1 MAVSSEHAPDLG
13 ALLERVAEGDADA
26 FASFYDA
33 TCARV
38 FGLILRVLRDP
49 GYSEETTQEVY
60 AQVWRAAAGYDPAEG
75 SAVAWVLT
83 LAHRRARARGGQDL
97 RSGRAGDEGAV
108 DLAVLD
114 RLAGRADARDRFIEV
129 VQGVRR
135 IAP

>member
-60 AQVWRAAAGYDPAEG
+60 AQVWRAAAGYDSVEG

-83 LAHRRARARGGQDL
+83 LAHRRLPERQDAEAPVGL
-97 RSGRAGDEGAV
+97 SGPVYRPGDRSGFHGRLPFPQRAG
-108 DLAVLD
+108 
-114 RLAGRADARDRFIEV
+114 
-129 VQGVRR
+129 Q
-135 IAP
+135 PP